1 MSTKIIKIN
10 FFDLKNQQFTF
21 LCSNVGLKHQNFK
34 RELPN
39 LHPFFQAKR
48 SGITTVILP
57 EDNKKDFEEL
67 EDFIKKDIEALFV
80 SHYEDVFDF
89 IFPELAIT
97 KKENSVSA

>member
-1 MSTKIIKIN
+1 
-10 FFDLKNQQFTF
+10 
-21 LCSNVGLKHQNFK
+21 LCSKVGLKHQNSKKIF
-34 RELPN
+34 PN

-48 SGITTVILP
+48 SGIATVILP

-67 EDFIKKDIEALFV
+67 EDFIKKDIETLFV